1 MSNPDSFID
10 EVTEEV
16 RRDRLFRAFRRYGWI
31 GVVLVAAIVGGA
43 AYNEWQ
49 KASRTAT
56 AQALGDGLSAA
67 LAAGTPEARAA
78 ALDGLKVQGAEQA
91 ALKALMRA
99 SDPAQDRE
107 GAIAALRTVEADA
120 TLAPVWRDLA
130 ALRRVLAEGAAV
142 PVAERRMVLEPLAQ
156 PGRPYRPLAAE
167 QLALLLV
174 EEGKT
179 AEAIEA
185 LRALMADQEAPSGL
199 RARAGQM
206 IVALG
211 GTVDVSAA
219 PANAG

>member
-56 AQALGDGLSAA
+56 AQALGDGLTAA

-120 TLAPVWRDLA
+120 TLAPVCIVQAPPLIERSTA
-130 ALRRVLAEGAAV
+130 RLRFETAK
-142 PVAERRMVLEPLAQ
+142 PL
-156 PGRPYRPLAAE
+156 L
-167 QLALLLV
+167 
-174 EEGKT
+174 
-179 AEAIEA
+179 
-185 LRALMADQEAPSGL
+185 
-199 RARAGQM
+199 
-206 IVALG
+206 
-211 GTVDVSAA
+211 
-219 PANAG
+219 PANAMPLTCA

>member
-16 RRDRLFRAFRRYGWI
+16 RRDRLFAAFRRYGWI
-31 GVVLVAAIVGGA
+31 GMLLVAVIVGGA

-49 KASRTAT
+49 KASRTAS
-56 AQALGDGLSAA
+56 AQALGDGISAA
-67 LAAGTPEARAA
+67 LGAETPEARTA
-78 ALDGLKVQGAEQA
+78 ALDALAVSGAEQA

-99 SDPAQDRE
+99 SDPARDRE
-107 GAIAALRTVEADA
+107 GAIAALRQVEADQ

-130 ALRRVLAEGAAV
+130 ALRRVLAEGADVA
-142 PVAERRMVLEPLAQ
+142 VAERRMILEPLAQ
-156 PGRPYRPLAAE
+156 PGRPYRTLAAE

-174 EEGKT
+174 EEGNT

-185 LRALMADQEAPSGL
+185 LRALIADQDAPSGL

-211 GTVDVSAA
+211 GTVELPAT